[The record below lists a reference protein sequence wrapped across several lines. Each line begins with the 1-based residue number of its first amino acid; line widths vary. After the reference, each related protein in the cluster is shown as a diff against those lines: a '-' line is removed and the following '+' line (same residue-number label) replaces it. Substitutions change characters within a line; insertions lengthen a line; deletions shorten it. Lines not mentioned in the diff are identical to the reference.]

1 MRSGKSCQIKPFDI
15 DSHNRILPPIQ
26 EQVGGFVKK
35 RLHPT
40 LPFTQIDR
48 NEWCELRLISGSEI
62 FLESHA
68 IVAAIRELS
77 GNHDI
82 ANSIV
87 RYRTCRSQIKELAQ
101 ALFVKCVQNDIRI
114 IAVDIARHDNL
125 LLAHRMGK
133 EIDIQ
138 SFRHKRELTPILCE
152 QQSRPVPFKTKK
164 EPIFSVQS

>member
-40 LPFTQIDR
+40 LPFTRIDG
-48 NEWCELRLISGSEI
+48 NEWRKLRLISRGEI
-62 FLESHA
+62 FHQPHA
-68 IVAAIRELS
+68 IVVAIRKLV

-87 RYRTCRSQIKELAQ
+87 RYPTRSSQVKELAQ
-101 ALFVKCVQNDIRI
+101 ALFVKRLQNDISI
-114 IAVDIARHDNL
+114 IAVDISRHDNL
-125 LLAHRMGK
+125 LLDRWMSK

-138 SFRHKRELTPILCE
+138 SLLHQRVLTPILCE
-152 QQSRPVPFKTKK
+152 QQS
-164 EPIFSVQS
+164 